1 MTGQEF
7 LTIILPAIVAFVVA
21 WVVIIWF
28 LIKMNKKRKST
39 PNAYFAK
46 KLQQTLAFVDDN
58 TKAYHEKQKALADYI
73 EECKSNRICPVC
85 SMVLSEKPH
94 CNARFMFNVVES
106 ANSTDSFYKLCYDP
120 KNDSTPNKDQ
130 NAKIA
135 KRIEQAL
142 EKYKPCQRSWHDSLM
157 DDIRGMFD

>member
-7 LTIILPAIVAFVVA
+7 LTIVLPAIVAFVVT

-28 LIKMNKKRKST
+28 LLKMNKKRKT
-39 PNAYFAK
+39 MPNACFAK

-58 TKAYHEKQKALADYI
+58 TKAYHEKQKALADYF

-85 SMVLSEKPH
+85 SMVLSDKPH
-94 CNARFMFNVVES
+94 CNAHVTFNVVES
-106 ANSTDSFYKLCYDP
+106 ANSTDSFYKLSYNAKED
-120 KNDSTPNKDQ
+120 NTPNSQQ
-130 NAKIA
+130 NAQNA

-157 DDIRGMFD
+157 DDIKGMFN

>member
-1 MTGQEF
+1 MSGQEF
-7 LTIILPAIVAFVVA
+7 LTIVLPAIVAFVVT

-28 LIKMNKKRKST
+28 LVKMNKKRKT
-39 PNAYFAK
+39 QPNACFAK

-58 TKAYHEKQKALADYI
+58 TKAYHEKQKALADYF

-85 SMVLSEKPH
+85 SMVLSNKPH
-94 CNARFMFNVVES
+94 CNAHVIFNVVES
-106 ANSTDSFYKLCYDP
+106 ANSTDSFYKLCYNAKED
-120 KNDSTPNKDQ
+120 NTPNSQQ
-130 NAKIA
+130 NAQNA

-157 DDIRGMFD
+157 DDIKGMFN